1 MLANCRNGGP
11 GNYFTMRRGKYKTKK
26 SNEAKLMPIYE
37 DEVGTFQ
44 IETSRTDLF
53 TFHGS
58 SKSMDDNQQT
68 GIAYTS
74 VICFTTNSSN
84 VLQANQLAEIQAQ
97 VCHTYSPRLDTVASM
112 YAAESRETE
121 GEE

>member
-1 MLANCRNGGP
+1 
-11 GNYFTMRRGKYKTKK
+11 MRRGKYKTKK
-26 SNEAKLMPIYE
+26 SNEAKQYSKLMPISE

-58 SKSMDDNQQT
+58 AKSMDDNQQT
-68 GIAYTS
+68 GTAY
-74 VICFTTNSSN
+74 ITTNSSN
-84 VLQANQLAEIQAQ
+84 VLQANQFAEIQAQ
-97 VCHTYSPRLDTVASM
+97 VCHIYSPRLDTVASM